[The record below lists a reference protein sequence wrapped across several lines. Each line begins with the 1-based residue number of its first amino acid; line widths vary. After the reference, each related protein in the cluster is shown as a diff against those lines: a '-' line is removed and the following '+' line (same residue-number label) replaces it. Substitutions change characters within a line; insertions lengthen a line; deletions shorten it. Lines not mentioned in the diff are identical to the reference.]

1 MRIAALLAA
10 LSMALPAAATTTYRV
25 DDSLTLPN
33 ESNQAMKWRSLAP
46 SRAAGNAV
54 EGTSVITIR
63 LDTSPWVNRPGK
75 IYMAL
80 PEQPI
85 GQVTAEWTTQGRL
98 LPGSLISGNRTLV
111 YSGIIKSNMLEDT
124 IALKITAD
132 GRRLVS
138 AQRLQFH
145 FEIDVD

>member
-1 MRIAALLAA
+1 MKIAVALFALGLA
-10 LSMALPAAATTTYRV
+10 MPAGATTTYRV
-25 DDSLTLPN
+25 DDSLTLPH

-46 SRAAGNAV
+46 NRTAGNAV

-63 LDTSPWVNRPGK
+63 LDTAPWMNKTGR

-98 LPGSLISGNRTLV
+98 LPGQLVSGNRTLV
-111 YSGIIKSNMLEDT
+111 YAGPIKSGTLEDT

-132 GRRLVS
+132 GRRLVA
-138 AQRLQFH
+138 AQRLQFY

>member
-1 MRIAALLAA
+1 MRVAAALLAIT
-10 LSMALPAAATTTYRV
+10 LALPAAATTTFRV
-25 DDSLTLPN
+25 DDSLTLPS

-46 SRAAGNAV
+46 NRTAGNAV

-63 LDTSPWVNRPGK
+63 LDTSPWLNRNGK

-80 PEQPI
+80 GEQPI
-85 GQVTAEWTTQGRL
+85 GQVSAEWTTQGRL
-98 LPGSLISGNRTLV
+98 LPGQLISGNRTLV
-111 YSGIIKSNMLEDT
+111 YSGPIKARTIEDT

-132 GRRLVS
+132 GRRLVA
-138 AQRLQFH
+138 AQRLQFY